1 MTPDLATQQR
11 RHIADILRAHQSG
24 HLDITAAVDA
34 IELDV
39 FGRQLPEPEPPSPTA
54 ALVTTAVAVLLVSR
68 DLRSPA
74 DAVELGANLSEELRR
89 RGLLNLLEAGRD

>member
-1 MTPDLATQQR
+1 MSHDLGSAR
-11 RHIADILRAHQSG
+11 RHHLADILLAYSAE
-24 HLDITAAVDA
+24 HLDLVSAVDA

-39 FGRQLPEPEPPSPTA
+39 FGRQAPEPEPPSPAA

-74 DAVELGANLSEELRR
+74 DAVELGANLSDELGK
-89 RGLLNLLEAGRD
+89 RGLLNLLEVGRD

>member
-1 MTPDLATQQR
+1 MSTDLGSAR
-11 RHIADILRAHQSG
+11 RHHLADILRSYASE
-24 HLDITAAVDA
+24 HLDLVAAVDA

-39 FGRQLPEPEPPSPTA
+39 FGRQLPEPEPPSPAA

-74 DAVELGANLSEELRR
+74 DAVELGANLSDELGK
-89 RGLLNLLEAGRD
+89 RGLLNLLEVGRD